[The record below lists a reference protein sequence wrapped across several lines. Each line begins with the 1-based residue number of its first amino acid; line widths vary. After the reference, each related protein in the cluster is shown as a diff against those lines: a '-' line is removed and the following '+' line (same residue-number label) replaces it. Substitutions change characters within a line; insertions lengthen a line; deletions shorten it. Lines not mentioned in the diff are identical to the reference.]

1 MLNYLEITK
10 RIEKLIQDSGLSASA
25 FAEKIGVQ
33 RSSIS
38 HILSGRN
45 KPSLDFLIKITEVF
59 PKTTLNELVY
69 GVLSN
74 KPLHSIES
82 DDLNPLEAIKTLSS
96 ENTDTKPIK
105 SDQIFED
112 SIIVLHPDGTY
123 RKYSQKS

>member
-74 KPLHSIES
+74 KPLRSIAS
-82 DDLNPLEAIKTLSS
+82 DDLNSLEAIKTISS
-96 ENTDTKPIK
+96 ENTDAKPIK

>member
-1 MLNYLEITK
+1 MLNYTEITK
-10 RIEKLIQDSGLSASA
+10 RIEDLIQESGLSASA

-45 KPSLDFLIKITEVF
+45 KPSLDFLVKIIEVF
-59 PKTTLNELVY
+59 PKTSLNELIY
-69 GVLSN
+69 GDLSN
-74 KPLHSIES
+74 KPPYSTNYT
-82 DDLNPLEAIKTLSS
+82 DLNPLEALKTANSNQI
-96 ENTDTKPIK
+96 EPEPVK
-105 SDQIFED
+105 SDQINED